1 MSDIANAT
9 LAETLVSLQNQIRVD
24 ASNGKLRTHLFQLL
38 CVMGNWTRAL
48 SQLQVCAQL
57 DAKALPM
64 AQTYREAI
72 RCELFRNDVFAGK
85 RTPQVMGQPPVWI
98 GSMIE
103 ALKHDGTGDKA
114 TAASLRAK
122 AMDEA
127 EPRACTIDG
136 VACEWIA
143 DGDSRLGPV
152 CEVIANG
159 QYYWLPFESCRGI
172 VTEAPTDMRD
182 LVWAPAELL
191 LPNEGRV
198 PALIPTR
205 YPGTA
210 ESTAANADQLKQSRV
225 TEWIEQYEDVWFGL
239 GQRLWTSDIGE
250 HPLLSTRA
258 LSIVEPTPPA

>member
-1 MSDIANAT
+1 MSNNLTGDLANQ
-9 LAETLVSLQNQIRVD
+9 LAELQSQIKSN
-24 ASNGKLRTHLFQLL
+24 ASDVKLRIHLFQLL

-48 SQLQVCAQL
+48 SQLQLCGQME
-57 DAKALPM
+57 AKSLPM

-72 RCELFRNDVFAGK
+72 RCEAFRKQVFSGQ
-85 RTPQVMGQPPVWI
+85 RTPQVMGTPPAWI

-103 ALKHDGTGDKA
+103 ALKHDGSGDQS
-114 TAASLRAK
+114 AAADLRAK

-127 EPRACTIDG
+127 EPKACTLDG

-159 QYYWLPFESCRGI
+159 QYYWLPFESCSGI
-172 VTEAPTDMRD
+172 SIEAPSDLRD

-198 PALIPTR
+198 PALIPAR

-210 ESTAANADQLKQSRV
+210 ESTADNADQLKQSRV
-225 TEWIEQYEDVWFGL
+225 TEWMEQGEDVWFGV
-239 GQRLWTSDIGE
+239 GQRLWTSDVGE
-250 HPLLSTRA
+250 HPLLNTRM
-258 LSIVEPTPPA
+258 LSMVTPVVPA

>member
-1 MSDIANAT
+1 MSNNLTGDLTNQ
-9 LAETLVSLQNQIRVD
+9 LAELQSQIKSN
-24 ASNGKLRTHLFQLL
+24 ASDVKLRIHLFQLL

-48 SQLQVCAQL
+48 SQLQLCGQME
-57 DAKALPM
+57 AKSLPM

-72 RCELFRNDVFAGK
+72 RCEAFRKQVFSGQ
-85 RTPQVMGQPPVWI
+85 RTPQVMGTPPAWI

-103 ALKHDGTGDKA
+103 ALKHDGSGDQS
-114 TAASLRAK
+114 AAADLRAK

-127 EPRACTIDG
+127 EPKACTLDG

-159 QYYWLPFESCRGI
+159 QYYWLPFESCSGI
-172 VTEAPTDMRD
+172 SIEAPSDLRD

-198 PALIPTR
+198 PALIPAR

-210 ESTAANADQLKQSRV
+210 ESTADNADQLKQSRI
-225 TEWIEQYEDVWFGL
+225 TEWMEQGEDVWFGV
-239 GQRLWTSDIGE
+239 GERLWMSDVGE
-250 HPLLSTRA
+250 HPLLNTRM
-258 LSIVEPTPPA
+258 LSMVTPVVPA

>member
-1 MSDIANAT
+1 MSNNLTGDLTNQ
-9 LAETLVSLQNQIRVD
+9 LAELQSQIKSN
-24 ASNGKLRTHLFQLL
+24 ASDVKLRIHLFQLL

-48 SQLQVCAQL
+48 SQLQLCGQME
-57 DAKALPM
+57 AKSLPM

-72 RCELFRNDVFAGK
+72 RCEAFRKQVFSGQ
-85 RTPQVMGQPPVWI
+85 RTPQVMGTPPAWI

-103 ALKHDGTGDKA
+103 ALKHDGSGDQS
-114 TAASLRAK
+114 AAADLRAK

-127 EPRACTIDG
+127 EPKACTLDG

-159 QYYWLPFESCRGI
+159 QYYWLPFESCSGI
-172 VTEAPTDMRD
+172 SIEAPSDLRD

-198 PALIPTR
+198 PALIPAR

-210 ESTAANADQLKQSRV
+210 ESTADNADQLKQSRI
-225 TEWIEQYEDVWFGL
+225 TEWMEQGEDVWFGV
-239 GQRLWTSDIGE
+239 GQRLWTSDVGE
-250 HPLLSTRA
+250 HPLLNTRM
-258 LSIVEPTPPA
+258 LSMVTPVVPA